1 MAEVDAWIRGHDFV
15 EATAVTVGEGNPQV
29 YYNQIPSDEASHLG
43 EIFVRVDRRERVAPF
58 ARDLR
63 ARFADD
69 PGLVVEA
76 KEFTQGPPVGLPV
89 SIELTGDDLESLAA
103 HASLLEEAL
112 RGIPGAINVSNDLRP
127 GAPRL
132 DLRVDPVTAGKLGLT
147 TAGVAREIRLAL
159 AGGEAT
165 LLRQG
170 DEDYP
175 VVVRVAPEGNEGFA
189 DLDRVRLPL
198 AGAPAVPLSQL
209 TRPELSPTY
218 AAIHHTDLKRS
229 VVVGSDVDGR
239 LAADVLADLLPAV
252 EGLDLDSRESWRI
265 IGEDEERDRAFL
277 SMLVNLI
284 TAIGLIY
291 GILVLQFR
299 SFRQPLV
306 VFTSLPVALTG
317 SALGL
322 LIGGWSFGFTAF
334 IGLLALTGIVVN
346 NAIVLVDRVNGL
358 RAQGRD
364 LEEALREG
372 ARNRLQ
378 PILMTTATT
387 IAGLLPLTL
396 SRNSLWSPMGWVII
410 GGLLVST
417 VVTLFLVP
425 ALYAV
430 LEGRGKTVREESD
443 EVATTG
449 TEVAAG

>member
-1 MAEVDAWIRGHDFV
+1 M
-15 EATAVTVGEGNPQV
+15 
-29 YYNQIPSDEASHLG
+29 
-43 EIFVRVDRRERVAPF
+43 
-58 ARDLR
+58 
-63 ARFADD
+63 
-69 PGLVVEA
+69 
-76 KEFTQGPPVGLPV
+76 
-89 SIELTGDDLESLAA
+89 
-103 HASLLEEAL
+103 
-112 RGIPGAINVSNDLRP
+112 
-127 GAPRL
+127 
-132 DLRVDPVTAGKLGLT
+132 
-147 TAGVAREIRLAL
+147 
-159 AGGEAT
+159 
-165 LLRQG
+165 
-170 DEDYP
+170 
-175 VVVRVAPEGNEGFA
+175 
-189 DLDRVRLPL
+189 RLPL

-209 TRPELSPTY
+209 TRPVLSPTY

-229 VVVGSDVDGR
+229 VVVGADVDGR

-252 EGLDLDSRESWRI
+252 ERLDLGPRESWKI

-277 SMLVNLI
+277 SMLVNLV

-322 LIGGWSFGFTAF
+322 LLGGWSFGFTAF

-358 RAQGRD
+358 RAGGAD
-364 LEEALREG
+364 LETALREG
-372 ARNRLQ
+372 ARSRLQ
-378 PILMTTATT
+378 PIVMTTATT

-417 VVTLFLVP
+417 VVTLYLVP

-430 LEGRGKTVREESD
+430 LEGRGETVEAPAHAGEA
-443 EVATTG
+443 EPVAG
-449 TEVAAG
+449 